1 VKAGCIHLA
10 GRHARRHSR
19 GDPVRLLGRVFVAAA
34 VTTAVLSLDATV
46 VLPTPLI
53 LTTVRTVRVRA
64 APHVDAATHLSS
76 SASLLLPVSNLTNL
90 LAYQASGLTF
100 ISFAGLMAGPWGGLP
115 RRGVCDLPVVLPRRS
130 ARG

>member
-1 VKAGCIHLA
+1 
-10 GRHARRHSR
+10 
-19 GDPVRLLGRVFVAAA
+19 VFVAAA

-64 APHVDAATHLSS
+64 APHVYAATHLSS
-76 SASLLLPVSNLTNL
+76 SASLLLPLSNLTNL

-100 ISFAGLMAGPWGGLP
+100 ISFAGLMACPWGGLP